1 MINPFYAGDDVEHK
15 RAQHSTLASIE
26 HAAALA
32 RAQSISVEVVL
43 VMYPEDVEKLGQDF
57 ERWTKDKIMSNG
69 ERVAGFKVAMLNVSG
84 VTALPQVPPACH
96 HHHHHHHHLLSSS
109 STSTSST
116 SVSRSSSIQRSFR
129 S

>member
-1 MINPFYAGDDVEHK
+1 
-15 RAQHSTLASIE
+15 
-26 HAAALA
+26 
-32 RAQSISVEVVL
+32 
-43 VMYPEDVEKLGQDF
+43 MYPEDVEKLGQDF

-96 HHHHHHHHLLSSS
+96 YHNHHHHHLLSSS

-116 SVSRSSSIQRSFR
+116 SASRSSSTQRSSR